1 MNIMDMNNI
10 MKPAPSKAYFSFILL
25 TMNPLAVMNAPTNPN
40 DNTVMPMIVS

>member
-1 MNIMDMNNI
+1 MNIMDMINI

-40 DNTVMPMIVS
+40 TKTVIPMMVS